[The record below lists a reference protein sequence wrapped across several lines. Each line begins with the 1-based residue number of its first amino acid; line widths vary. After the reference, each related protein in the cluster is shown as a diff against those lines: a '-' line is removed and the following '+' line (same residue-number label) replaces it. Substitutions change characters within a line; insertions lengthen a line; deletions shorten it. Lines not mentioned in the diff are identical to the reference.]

1 MIMGYLTSY
10 NIFVK
15 FWRSGKSK
23 KTHGFH
29 RKTHKHMK
37 KKKNKNPR
45 KRNKQLSK
53 VFFERKQLSKVVKYN
68 YRKFTLGVFGQW
80 EVQPKTDMLAIQAL

>member
-1 MIMGYLTSY
+1 
-10 NIFVK
+10 
-15 FWRSGKSK
+15 
-23 KTHGFH
+23 
-29 RKTHKHMK
+29 MK

-68 YRKFTLGVFGQW
+68 YRKFTLGVFGQ
-80 EVQPKTDMLAIQAL
+80 